1 MNRDHLRVVA
11 DNGRKASEP
20 CHIHEM
26 QNFTF
31 AQFAGGMI
39 VLHNDKRVSAPD
51 AMVAIWKLL
60 EPSLRKDPR
69 TAPALADKKP
79 RGHLLPGDIGGY
91 GLEAEQP
98 LFPEN
103 RHERGYPADRP
114 RPVCAETEGDMA

>member
-20 CHIHEM
+20 CQVHEM
-26 QNFTF
+26 QSFTF

-39 VLHNDKRVSAPD
+39 VLHNDKRISATD
-51 AMVAIWKLL
+51 AMVAVWKLL

-69 TAPALADKKP
+69 TAAAFERK
-79 RGHLLPGDIGGY
+79 
-91 GLEAEQP
+91 QP
-98 LFPEN
+98 LFQEN

-114 RPVCAETEGDMA
+114 RPICAETEGDGI